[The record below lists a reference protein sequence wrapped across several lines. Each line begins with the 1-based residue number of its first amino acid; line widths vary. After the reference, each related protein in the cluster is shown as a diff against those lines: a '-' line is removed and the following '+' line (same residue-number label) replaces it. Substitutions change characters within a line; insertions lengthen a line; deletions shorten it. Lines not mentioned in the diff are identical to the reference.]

1 MDARGVDN
9 FAMENGEKVDND
21 EKILARSGTTLSQVD
36 LDILNKQNMVGDQN
50 QVICKYMIFITFWL
64 NKLELSSTKL
74 SR

>member
-1 MDARGVDN
+1 MGSRGVDN
-9 FAMENGEKVDND
+9 FAMENGEKIDND

>member
-1 MDARGVDN
+1 MNARGVDN

-50 QVICKYMIFITFWL
+50 QVICKYMIFITF
-64 NKLELSSTKL
+64 
-74 SR
+74 

>member
-1 MDARGVDN
+1 MNARGVDN

>member
-50 QVICKYMIFITFWL
+50 QVICKYMIFITF
-64 NKLELSSTKL
+64 
-74 SR
+74 